1 VQKFLSSDRLIIA
14 KSLPHAGLL
23 KKELRDFR
31 VRVSKSANEI
41 YEAREG
47 AHDDLVLSLAV
58 SLFVAEHPMPR
69 WLPVGT

>member
-1 VQKFLSSDRLIIA
+1 MWKFLSSERLVIA
-14 KSLPHAGLL
+14 KTLPHAATL
-23 KKELRDFR
+23 KQELRDFR

-47 AHDDLVLSLAV
+47 AHDDLLLSLCV
-58 SLFVAEHPMPR
+58 GLFVAEHPRPR